1 MEENTTGN
9 NGAKVSGNIFNSFLQ
24 RIENYFALE
33 IIAVVLFVIVSISGI
48 TSLIGS
54 GIQINN
60 IFIGITSLSLIIYS
74 VFIKKVKSSNL
85 SLILL
90 LCLFI
95 DLIIGL
101 NGNKLVGI
109 SFILYPFLLA
119 ELLSKKNTIIMSLIL
134 IILYLFLSYM
144 YLNDIATIKIATISY
159 LIILFISVQRNT
171 NTKDVKNKLI
181 DENVILWENLVNS
194 LPDMIYLKSSDN
206 TFKKLNYAFA
216 HFFHVEDVST
226 VIGENEKNV
235 FQNEVAELLFND
247 DSEILSTNE
256 AVWDKICTIHN
267 NDDGLYYFSCT
278 KVPIKNENNE
288 TIGLIGIIR
297 DISEQVEIE
306 NEVSRYIEE
315 LQVNRDQSEEVA
327 GQLAY
332 LNVKLTESEEK
343 LKELNANKDKFFS
356 IISHDLKSPFTSLLG
371 FSDFLLNDIDEMEKD
386 EIKEFVQNIN
396 SSAKG
401 VFKLLQNLLEWSR
414 LQTDRIE
421 FFPGLFDIGILINDL
436 KDIYVA
442 NLIQKSIKLEIT
454 LDNDLKVYA
463 DKNMIETVIR
473 NLLSNA
479 IKFTPNGKKIHI
491 TAKRNDEFVY
501 VSVRDEGVGI
511 SESNMKKLFRIDEH
525 LTTDG
530 TNAEKGTGLGLI
542 LCKEFVNKNGG
553 EIQVSSEI
561 NNGTE
566 FKFNL
571 QIKNIFN
578 N

>member
-9 NGAKVSGNIFNSFLQ
+9 NLEKRSGNIFSSLLQ

-33 IIAVVLFVIVSISGI
+33 IVAVVLFAIVLISGI
-48 TSLIGS
+48 ISNDILL
-54 GIQINN
+54 NN
-60 IFIGITSLSLIIYS
+60 IFAGITSLSLVLYS
-74 VFIKKVKSSNL
+74 VFIKKEKSLKISI
-85 SLILL
+85 ILL
-90 LCLFI
+90 ICLI
-95 DLIIGL
+95 SDLIIGL
-101 NGNKLVGI
+101 NENKLSGI
-109 SFILYPFLLA
+109 SFIIFPFLLS
-119 ELLSKKNTIIMSLIL
+119 EFFGKKNTIIISVIVVL
-134 IILYLFLSYM
+134 LYLSLSYM
-144 YLNDIATIKIATISY
+144 FLNEISQIKITTIAY
-159 LIILFISVQRNT
+159 LIILFISSQKYIN
-171 NTKDVKNKLI
+171 NKEVKNKDV

-194 LPDMIYLKSSDN
+194 LPDMIYLKSIDN
-206 TFKKLNYAFA
+206 TFRKLNYSFA
-216 HFFHVEDVST
+216 HFFHVEDIST
-226 VIGENEKNV
+226 IIGLNENEV
-235 FQNEVAELLFND
+235 FQNEVAMLLFND
-247 DSEILSTNE
+247 DLEILSTNE
-256 AVWDKICTIHN
+256 AIWDKICTIHN
-267 NDDGLYYFSCT
+267 NDDGMYYFSCT
-278 KVPIKNENNE
+278 KVPVKNEKNE
-288 TIGLIGIIR
+288 TIGLLGIIR
-297 DISEQVEIE
+297 NISEQVEIE

-315 LQVNRDQSEEVA
+315 LQVNRDQSEEAA

-442 NLIQKSIKLEIT
+442 NLIQKNIKLEIT
-454 LDNDLKVYA
+454 IDDELKVYA

-479 IKFTPNGKKIHI
+479 IKFTPNGNKIHI

-561 NNGTE
+561 NKGTE

-571 QIKNIFN
+571 QTKNIFN